1 MKVVMDLNQ
10 LLDIPVMWNMTLRNA
25 IASGAAGA
33 MIFGGVVPFIPQYLE
48 IKRSGNTEGFS
59 TFVCLTLLVANIL
72 RLMFWFGKHFELPLV
87 AQSIIMIITMLLL
100 VRLCTEVKNRN
111 EIISAR
117 SHTFLDASPE
127 HASKTPVRKNSVHD
141 FMKFESKYFWRWTD
155 FTSYLQFLV
164 TFATGIG
171 LLTYLLINNTLYIEL
186 LGFMSL
192 FTEAMLGAPQF
203 YRNLLMK
210 STKGM
215 SVKMVCFWTCGDIF
229 KTVYFILRAQPIQF
243 SVCGA
248 LQVSLDLAI
257 LTQVVYYGSKPAVL

>member
-117 SHTFLDASPE
+117 SHTFLE
-127 HASKTPVRKNSVHD
+127 
-141 FMKFESKYFWRWTD
+141 FESKYFWRWTD